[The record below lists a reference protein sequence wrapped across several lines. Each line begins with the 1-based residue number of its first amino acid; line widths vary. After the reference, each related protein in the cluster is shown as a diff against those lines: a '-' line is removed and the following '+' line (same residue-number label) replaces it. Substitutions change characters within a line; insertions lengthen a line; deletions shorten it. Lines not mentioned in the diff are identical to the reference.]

1 MSIDQNDDFLSA
13 AKEAQNQQR
22 KTLYKYLGFLS
33 LCILVG
39 LFLFFMSSFVA
50 EETVLENKVSQN
62 EENKT
67 FDCLDKDKDTKFCKT
82 RSNAMKLISSLDKVI
97 QDLENKNTK
106 VWNKE
111 SYERLIKS
119 FEIGNRSFNA
129 ERYLKAYEELLI
141 AESLSK
147 KLTKEADEI
156 LNEGL
161 RLGLEFLDKGEIG
174 EAKEKFEEAQLIEPN
189 NPLAIEGIER
199 ARVYNEI
206 IYEINEAKKLIEDG
220 LLDEAYIKINNA
232 YLKDKKNKI
241 AIESLKEI
249 NPLISERDF
258 SIAMKKGSEA
268 IERLNPP
275 SGISAFKKALKIKP
289 ESQLAKKG
297 LDRILAIDK
306 RLKIDFFLRSALD
319 LEKKEN
325 WSNALT
331 NYKNVLSLDNNIE
344 LAQDGLLRVLA
355 ILDVKLKIDDY
366 LIKKDRTID
375 FNIRKEAITT
385 INDGKSIINEFS
397 PGPKFRALLQE
408 LITLINFYEKPVPI
422 KFLSDNKTKISIT
435 RVGVFGPF
443 AEDLIYLKPGKY
455 EIIGMRVGFKD
466 RRLTVNINGLD
477 DKVIRVICNERI

>member
-1 MSIDQNDDFLSA
+1 MSSDQNDNFLSA
-13 AKEAQNQQR
+13 AKEAQDQQR
-22 KTLYKYLGFLS
+22 KTLYKYLGFSS
-33 LCILVG
+33 LCVLIG
-39 LFLFFMSSFVA
+39 LFLFFISSFVA
-50 EETVLENKVSQN
+50 DEALLDDKISQN
-62 EENKT
+62 EENKI
-67 FDCLDKDKDTKFCKT
+67 FDCLDKDKDKEFCKI
-82 RSNAMKLISSLDKVI
+82 RFNAMKLISSLDKII
-97 QDLENKNTK
+97 QDLEKKNAK
-106 VWNKE
+106 IWNKE
-111 SYERLIKS
+111 SYEKLIKS

-141 AESLSK
+141 TESLSK
-147 KLTKEADEI
+147 KLIKEAAEI

-161 RLGLEFLDKGEIG
+161 RLGLEFLDKGEIDQ
-174 EAKEKFEEAQLIEPN
+174 AKEKFEEAQLIEPN
-189 NPLAIEGIER
+189 NPLVIEGLER

-206 IYEINEAKKLIEDG
+206 INEINQAKNLIGDE

-232 YLKDKKNKI
+232 YLKDQKNKI
-241 AIESLKEI
+241 ATEALKEI
-249 NPLISERDF
+249 NSLVSERDF
-258 SIAMKKGSEA
+258 SISMKTGSEA
-268 IERLNPP
+268 IERLDPL
-275 SGISAFKKALKIKP
+275 SGIPAFKNALKIKP

-344 LAQDGLLRVLA
+344 LAQDGFSRVSD
-355 ILDVKLKIDDY
+355 ILNVKLKIDEY
-366 LIKKDRTID
+366 IINKDRTFD
-375 FNIRKEAITT
+375 FNIRKEAIIT
-385 INDGKSIINEFS
+385 INDGKNIINEYS

-443 AEDLIYLKPGKY
+443 AEDLIYLKPGSY

-466 RRLTVNINGLD
+466 KRLTVNINGLD

>member
-1 MSIDQNDDFLSA
+1 MSIDQNDNFLSA
-13 AKEAQNQQR
+13 AKEAQDQQR

-39 LFLFFMSSFVA
+39 LFLFFISSFVA
-50 EETVLENKVSQN
+50 DETLIDDKISQN
-62 EENKT
+62 EENRT
-67 FDCLDKDKDTKFCKT
+67 FDCLDKDKDTEFCKT
-82 RSNAMKLISSLDKVI
+82 RSNAMKLISNLDKII
-97 QDLENKNTK
+97 QDLENKNAK
-106 VWNKE
+106 IWNKE
-111 SYERLIKS
+111 SYERLINS
-119 FEIGNRSFNA
+119 FEIGNRSFSA

-141 AESLSK
+141 TESLSK
-147 KLTKEADEI
+147 KLIQEAAEI

-174 EAKEKFEEAQLIEPN
+174 QAKEKFEEAQLIEPN
-189 NPLAIEGIER
+189 NPLVIEGLER

-206 IYEINEAKKLIEDG
+206 INEINQAKNLIGDE

-232 YLKDKKNKI
+232 YLKDQKNKI
-241 AIESLKEI
+241 AIEALKEI
-249 NPLISERDF
+249 NSLVSERDF
-258 SIAMKKGSEA
+258 SISMKTGNEA
-268 IERLNPP
+268 IERLDPL
-275 SGISAFKKALKIKP
+275 SGIPAFKKALKIKP

-319 LEKKEN
+319 LEKQEN

-344 LAQDGLLRVLA
+344 LAQDGFLRVSE
-355 ILDVKLKIDDY
+355 IINVKLKIDEY
-366 LIKKDRTID
+366 LINKDRTFD
-375 FNIRKEAITT
+375 FNIRKEAIVT
-385 INDGKSIINEFS
+385 INDGKNIINDYS

-408 LITLINFYEKPVPI
+408 LIILINFYEKPVPI

-443 AEDLIYLKPGKY
+443 AEDLIYLKPGTY

-466 RRLTVNINGLD
+466 KRLTVNINGLD

>member
-1 MSIDQNDDFLSA
+1 MSIDQNDNFLSA
-13 AKEAQNQQR
+13 AKEAQDQQR

-33 LCILVG
+33 LCVLIG
-39 LFLFFMSSFVA
+39 LFLFFISSFVA
-50 EETVLENKVSQN
+50 DETLIDDKISQN
-62 EENKT
+62 EENRT
-67 FDCLDKDKDTKFCKT
+67 FDCLDKDKDTEFCKI
-82 RSNAMKLISSLDKVI
+82 RFNAMKLISSLDKII
-97 QDLENKNTK
+97 QDLEKKNAK
-106 VWNKE
+106 IWNKE
-111 SYERLIKS
+111 SYEKLIKS

-141 AESLSK
+141 TESFSK
-147 KLTKEADEI
+147 KLIKEAAEI

-174 EAKEKFEEAQLIEPN
+174 QAKEKFEEAQLIEPN
-189 NPLAIEGIER
+189 NPLVIEGLER

-206 IYEINEAKKLIEDG
+206 INEINQAKNLIGDE

-232 YLKDKKNKI
+232 YLKDQKNKI
-241 AIESLKEI
+241 AIEALKEI
-249 NPLISERDF
+249 NSLVSERDF
-258 SIAMKKGSEA
+258 SISMKTGNEA
-268 IERLNPP
+268 IERLDPL
-275 SGISAFKKALKIKP
+275 SGIPAFKKALKIKP

-344 LAQDGLLRVLA
+344 LAQDGFLRVSE
-355 ILDVKLKIDDY
+355 IINIKLKIDGY
-366 LIKKDRTID
+366 LINKDRTFD
-375 FNIRKEAITT
+375 FNIRKEAIVT
-385 INDGKSIINEFS
+385 INDGKNIINEYS

-443 AEDLIYLKPGKY
+443 AEDLIYLKPGTY

-466 RRLTVNINGLD
+466 KRFTVNINGLD